1 MYLDSYYL
9 KLRIIKQTQ
18 DSRFTINPIDIPLER
33 KFKKKIAQYTLKSY
47 IYIYISDIHNSK
59 MVLQEL

>member
-47 IYIYISDIHNSK
+47 IYISDIHNSK